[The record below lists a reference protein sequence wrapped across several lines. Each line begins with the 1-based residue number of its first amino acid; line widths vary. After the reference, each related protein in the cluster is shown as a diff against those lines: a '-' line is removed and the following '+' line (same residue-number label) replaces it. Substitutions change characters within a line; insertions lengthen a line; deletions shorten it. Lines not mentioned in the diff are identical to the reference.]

1 MPTIIRSPL
10 ARRCATLVAGP
21 CLRTGA
27 AAQARPAKPV
37 KIIIPFAAG
46 GVTDVVIRAISPRLG
61 EALGQPIVIENKG
74 GAGGTI
80 GTSQG
85 AKAAPD
91 GYTFIA
97 PAASHTTT
105 PSLYSKLDF
114 DPVKDFAAVTQIVTV
129 PYLLVVPASSP
140 IQSLND
146 FIAAAKAKPGTLTF
160 GSAGNG
166 SSNHL
171 AGELLAGSI
180 GAPLVHVPYKGSAPA
195 LTDLL
200 GGQLS
205 FMFDTINTST
215 QYVKTGR
222 LRVLGV
228 GTSKR
233 SKIMP
238 EVAPIADTV
247 PGFEAVTWIGL
258 LAPAGTPKEIVARMQ
273 REIEKIVN
281 LPEIQERLSAS
292 GAEPV
297 ASTPEQFGAYITS
310 EVAKWDRVVKQA
322 KIPPVQ

>member
-1 MPTIIRSPL
+1 MSRL
-10 ARRCATLVAGP
+10 AR
-21 CLRTGA
+21 A
-27 AAQARPAKPV
+27 AALAAGVCVSCGALADTWPSKPIKFIV
-37 KIIIPFAAG
+37 PFAPG
-46 GVTDVVIRAISPRLG
+46 GVADVVTRAVTPKLG

-74 GAGGTI
+74 GAGGTL

-91 GYTFIA
+91 GYTFIV

-114 DPVKDFAAVTQIVTV
+114 DPVKDFVPVTEIAAV

-140 IQSLND
+140 IRTLNE
-146 FIAAAKAKPGTLTF
+146 FIAQAKAKPGTLTY

-171 AGELLAGSI
+171 AGELLASAI
-180 GAPLVHVPYKGSAPA
+180 GAPLLHVPYKGSAPA

-200 GGQLS
+200 GGQIA

-215 QYVKTGR
+215 QYIRSGR

-228 GTSKR
+228 GTTKR
-233 SKIMP
+233 SQIMP
-238 EVAPIADTV
+238 EVAPIAETV
-247 PGFEAVTWIGL
+247 PGFEAATWVGL
-258 LAPAGTPKEIVARMQ
+258 LAPAGTPREIVERMQ
-273 REIEKIVN
+273 REIEKVVHQA
-281 LPEIQERLSAS
+281 EVRERLSLS

-297 ASTPEQFGAYITS
+297 ASTPEQFGAYMVS
-310 EVAKWDRVVKQA
+310 EIRKWDRVVKQA
-322 KIPPVQ
+322 RIPPVQ

>member
-1 MPTIIRSPL
+1 MPVQSRKRITRAL
-10 ARRCATLVAGP
+10 AALAAGL
-21 CLRTGA
+21 CLSTGA
-27 AAQARPAKPV
+27 AADAWPSKPV

-46 GVTDVVIRAISPRLG
+46 GVTDVVIRTISPKLS
-61 EALGQPIVIENKG
+61 EALGQPVVVENKG
-74 GAGGTI
+74 GAGGTL
-80 GTSQG
+80 GTAMG
-85 AKAAPD
+85 ATAAPD

-105 PSLYSKLDF
+105 PSLYSKLSF
-114 DPVKDFAAVTQIVTV
+114 DPVKDFAAVTQIVIV

-140 IQSLND
+140 MHTLAD
-146 FIAAAKAKPGTLTF
+146 FIATAKAKPGTLTF

-195 LTDLL
+195 LADVL

-215 QYVKTGR
+215 GHVKSGK

-228 GTSKR
+228 GTTKR
-233 SKIMP
+233 STIMP
-238 EVAPIADTV
+238 DVAPIADTI

-258 LAPAGTPKEIVARMQ
+258 LAPAGTPKEIVSRMH
-273 REIEKIVN
+273 REIEKIVQ
-281 LPEIQERLSAS
+281 LPEVQERLKAS

-297 ASTPEQFGAYITS
+297 ASTPDQFGSYLAA
-310 EVAKWDRVVKQA
+310 EVAKWGRVVKQA

>member
-1 MPTIIRSPL
+1 MFTRLL
-10 ARRCATLVAGP
+10 ATAACVLSLNAVAADPWPSKPIKFLV
-21 CLRTGA
+21 
-27 AAQARPAKPV
+27 
-37 KIIIPFAAG
+37 PFAAG
-46 GVTDVVIRAISPRLG
+46 GVADVVVRAITPKLT

-74 GAGGTI
+74 GAGGTL

-91 GYTFIA
+91 GYTFIV

-105 PSLYSKLDF
+105 PSLYTTLDF
-114 DPVKDFAAVTQIVTV
+114 DPVKDFVAVTEIAAV

-140 IQSLND
+140 IHSLNE
-146 FIAAAKAKPGTLTF
+146 FIATAKAKPGTLTY

-171 AGELLAGSI
+171 AGELLAAQIGS
-180 GAPLVHVPYKGSAPA
+180 PLLHVPYKGSAPA
-195 LTDLL
+195 LIDVL

-215 QYVKTGR
+215 QHIKAGK
-222 LRVLGV
+222 LRALGV
-228 GTSKR
+228 GTTKR
-233 SKIMP
+233 STLMP
-238 EVAPIADTV
+238 DVAPIADTL
-247 PGFEAVTWIGL
+247 PGFEAATWVGL

-273 REIEKIVN
+273 AEVAKVLHSPEVQEK
-281 LPEIQERLSAS
+281 LSAT

-297 ASTPEQFGAYITS
+297 GNTPEQFGAYVAS

-322 KIPPVQ
+322 RIPPVQ